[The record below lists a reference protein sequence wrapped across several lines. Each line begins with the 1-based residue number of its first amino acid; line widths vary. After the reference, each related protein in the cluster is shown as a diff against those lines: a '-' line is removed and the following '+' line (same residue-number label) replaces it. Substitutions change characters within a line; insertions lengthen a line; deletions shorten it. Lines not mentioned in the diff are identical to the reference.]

1 MHIPWGRDTVPFDE
15 VGTLKLAEEGTAL
28 LVAVDGKHTPEYAP
42 TLLLLSAGGALTP
55 EGAVTVLFF
64 KACGT
69 HSTGGEDLSAPLVG
83 AGGMFVATAG
93 AAIGQ

>member
-28 LVAVDGKHTPEYAP
+28 LVAVDGKHTSEHAR
-42 TLLLLSAGGALTP
+42 TLLQLSAGGALTP
-55 EGAVTVLFF
+55 GGAVTVLFF
-64 KACGT
+64 KACDT

-83 AGGMFVATAG
+83 AGGTFVATAG